1 MPMRVVLQLTELEE
15 KLLAERRSHEETAAQ
30 LKKLQQVNLP

>member
-1 MPMRVVLQLTELEE
+1 MRVVLQLTELEE

-30 LKKLQQVNLP
+30 LMKLQQVNLP